1 MSSRL
6 TLIDSLDVDKSFS
19 GLGNIVA
26 DAVGIKTSV
35 KVITGTKEIG
45 QVIYT
50 ETPPS
55 IPSHAVMDHYED
67 SLNYELVHIS
77 EMV

>member
-50 ETPPS
+50 GTPPS
-55 IPSHAVMDHYED
+55 
-67 SLNYELVHIS
+67 
-77 EMV
+77 